1 MSEQFLYFLQQM
13 FNGVTLGSTYALIA
27 IGYTMVY
34 GIIGMINFAHGE
46 VYMIGSYVSFMII
59 AALMML
65 GIDTGWLLVAAGFV
79 GAIVIA
85 SAYGWSIE
93 RVAYRP
99 VRNSKRLIALISAIG
114 MSIFLQN
121 YVSLTEGSR
130 DVALPSLFNGQWVV
144 GHSENFS
151 ASITTMQAVIWIV
164 TFLAMLALTIFIR
177 YSRMGRACRACAEDL
192 KMASLLGINT
202 DRVIALTFVIGA
214 AMAAVA
220 GVLLGQFYG
229 VINPYI
235 GFMAGMKAFTAAVLG
250 GIGSIPGAMI
260 GGLILGIAEALSSAY
275 LSTEY
280 KDVVSFALLILALLS
295 AAMFFVLAGVFM
307 GVQLELDG
315 TKLVV
320 DTASEIRWQ
329 WVFIGTAV
337 VFFFQ
342 LVRPAFQKGLKSVS
356 GPKFILPAIDGS
368 TVKQKLF
375 LVALLVLAV
384 AWPFMVSRG
393 TVDIATLTMIYIIL
407 GLGLNVVVG
416 LSGLLVLGYGG
427 FYAIGAYTF
436 ALLNHYYGLG
446 FWTCLPIAGLM
457 AAAAGFLL
465 GFPVLR
471 LRGDYLAIVTL
482 GFGEIVRILLLNN
495 TEITG
500 GPNGISQIPK
510 PTLFGLE
517 FSRTAREGGWDTFS
531 NFFGLKYDPSD
542 RVIFLYLVA
551 LLLVVLSL
559 FVINRLLRMPLGR
572 AWEALREDEIAC
584 RSLGLSPRRI
594 KLTAF
599 TISAAFAG
607 FAGTLF
613 AARQGFVSPESFTF
627 AESAFVL
634 AIVVLGGM
642 GSQFAVIL
650 AAVLLV
656 VSRELMRD
664 FNEYSMLMLGGL
676 MVLMM
681 IWRPQGLLP
690 MTRPQLK
697 LKNGAAKGEQA

>member
-1 MSEQFLYFLQQM
+1 MKPM
-13 FNGVTLGSTYALIA
+13 RIA
-27 IGYTMVY
+27 M
-34 GIIGMINFAHGE
+34 
-46 VYMIGSYVSFMII
+46 
-59 AALMML
+59 
-65 GIDTGWLLVAAGFV
+65 
-79 GAIVIA
+79 
-85 SAYGWSIE
+85 
-93 RVAYRP
+93 
-99 VRNSKRLIALISAIG
+99 
-114 MSIFLQN
+114 
-121 YVSLTEGSR
+121 
-130 DVALPSLFNGQWVV
+130 
-144 GHSENFS
+144 
-151 ASITTMQAVIWIV
+151 
-164 TFLAMLALTIFIR
+164 
-177 YSRMGRACRACAEDL
+177 
-192 KMASLLGINT
+192 
-202 DRVIALTFVIGA
+202 
-214 AMAAVA
+214 
-220 GVLLGQFYG
+220 
-229 VINPYI
+229 
-235 GFMAGMKAFTAAVLG
+235 
-250 GIGSIPGAMI
+250 
-260 GGLILGIAEALSSAY
+260 
-275 LSTEY
+275 
-280 KDVVSFALLILALLS
+280 ALLS
-295 AAMFFVLAGVFM
+295 AVMFFILAGVFM
-307 GVQLELDG
+307 GVQLELNG

-320 DTASEIRWQ
+320 DTAADIRWQ
-329 WVFIGTAV
+329 WIFIGTAV

-342 LVRPAFQKGLKSVS
+342 LLRPLFQKAVKNVS
-356 GPKFILPAIDGS
+356 GPKFIMPAIDGS

-375 LVALLVLAV
+375 LIALLVIAV

-446 FWTCLPIAGLM
+446 FWTCLPLAGLVS
-457 AAAAGFLL
+457 AAAGFLL

-510 PTLFGLE
+510 PTFFGLE
-517 FSRTAREGGWDTFS
+517 FSRSAREGGWDTFS
-531 NFFGLKYDPSD
+531 NFFGVKYDPSD

-584 RSLGLSPRRI
+584 RSLGLSPTRI

-650 AAVLLV
+650 AAILLV

-690 MTRPQLK
+690 MTRAVEAEKRSGERRAGMSQPLLSVSGLMMRFGGLLAVNNVSLELREREIVSLIGPNGAGKTTVFNCLTGFYKPTGGTILLRDQHLEGLPGQQIARMGVVRTFQHVRLFREMTVIENLLVAQHQQLK
-697 LKNGAAKGEQA
+697 TGLFSGLLKTPAFRRAQSEALDRAATWLERIGLLEHANRQASNLAYGDQRRLEIARCMVTQPEILMLDEPAAGLNPKETKELDELIAELRNHHNTTILLIEHDMKLVMGISDRIYVVNQGTPLANGTPEEIRNNPDVIRAYLGEA

>member
-1 MSEQFLYFLQQM
+1 MKPMQ
-13 FNGVTLGSTYALIA
+13 IA
-27 IGYTMVY
+27 M
-34 GIIGMINFAHGE
+34 
-46 VYMIGSYVSFMII
+46 
-59 AALMML
+59 
-65 GIDTGWLLVAAGFV
+65 
-79 GAIVIA
+79 
-85 SAYGWSIE
+85 
-93 RVAYRP
+93 
-99 VRNSKRLIALISAIG
+99 
-114 MSIFLQN
+114 
-121 YVSLTEGSR
+121 
-130 DVALPSLFNGQWVV
+130 
-144 GHSENFS
+144 
-151 ASITTMQAVIWIV
+151 
-164 TFLAMLALTIFIR
+164 
-177 YSRMGRACRACAEDL
+177 
-192 KMASLLGINT
+192 
-202 DRVIALTFVIGA
+202 
-214 AMAAVA
+214 
-220 GVLLGQFYG
+220 
-229 VINPYI
+229 
-235 GFMAGMKAFTAAVLG
+235 
-250 GIGSIPGAMI
+250 
-260 GGLILGIAEALSSAY
+260 
-275 LSTEY
+275 
-280 KDVVSFALLILALLS
+280 ALLS
-295 AAMFFVLAGVFM
+295 AVMFFILAGVFM
-307 GVQLELDG
+307 GVQLELNG

-320 DTASEIRWQ
+320 DTAADIRWQ
-329 WVFIGTAV
+329 WIFIGTAV

-342 LVRPAFQKGLKSVS
+342 LLRPLFQKAVKNVS
-356 GPKFILPAIDGS
+356 GPKFIMPAIDGS

-375 LVALLVLAV
+375 LIALLVIAV

-446 FWTCLPIAGLM
+446 FWTCLPLAGLVS
-457 AAAAGFLL
+457 AAAGFLL

-510 PTLFGLE
+510 PTFFGLE
-517 FSRTAREGGWDTFS
+517 FSRSAREGGWDTFS
-531 NFFGLKYDPSD
+531 NFFGVKYDPSD

-584 RSLGLSPRRI
+584 RSLGLSPTRI

-650 AAVLLV
+650 AAILLV

-676 MVLMM
+676 LAVNNVSLELREREIVSLIGPNGAGKTTVFNCLTGFYKPTGGTILLRDQHLEGLPGQQIARMGVVRTFQHVRLFREMTV
-681 IWRPQGLLP
+681 IENLLVAQHQQLKTGLFSGLLKTP
-690 MTRPQLK
+690 AFRRAQSEALDRAATWLERIGLLEHANRQASNLAYGDQRRLEIARCMVTQPEILMLDEPAAGLNPKETKELDELIAELRNHHNTTILLIEHDMK
-697 LKNGAAKGEQA
+697 LVMGISDRIYVVNQGTPLANGTPEEIRNNPDVIRAYLGEA

>member
-59 AALMML
+59 AALMMM

-130 DVALPSLFNGQWVV
+130 DVALPSLFNG
-144 GHSENFS
+144 

-280 KDVVSFALLILALLS
+280 KDVVSFALLIL
-295 AAMFFVLAGVFM
+295 
-307 GVQLELDG
+307 
-315 TKLVV
+315 
-320 DTASEIRWQ
+320 
-329 WVFIGTAV
+329 
-337 VFFFQ
+337 
-342 LVRPAFQKGLKSVS
+342 
-356 GPKFILPAIDGS
+356 
-368 TVKQKLF
+368 
-375 LVALLVLAV
+375 
-384 AWPFMVSRG
+384 
-393 TVDIATLTMIYIIL
+393 
-407 GLGLNVVVG
+407 
-416 LSGLLVLGYGG
+416 
-427 FYAIGAYTF
+427 
-436 ALLNHYYGLG
+436 
-446 FWTCLPIAGLM
+446 
-457 AAAAGFLL
+457 
-465 GFPVLR
+465 
-471 LRGDYLAIVTL
+471 
-482 GFGEIVRILLLNN
+482 
-495 TEITG
+495 
-500 GPNGISQIPK
+500 
-510 PTLFGLE
+510 
-517 FSRTAREGGWDTFS
+517 
-531 NFFGLKYDPSD
+531 
-542 RVIFLYLVA
+542 
-551 LLLVVLSL
+551 
-559 FVINRLLRMPLGR
+559 
-572 AWEALREDEIAC
+572 
-584 RSLGLSPRRI
+584 
-594 KLTAF
+594 
-599 TISAAFAG
+599 
-607 FAGTLF
+607 
-613 AARQGFVSPESFTF
+613 
-627 AESAFVL
+627 
-634 AIVVLGGM
+634 
-642 GSQFAVIL
+642 
-650 AAVLLV
+650 VLLV
-656 VSRELMRD
+656 MPTGI
-664 FNEYSMLMLGGL
+664 LG
-676 MVLMM
+676 
-681 IWRPQGLLP
+681 RPEVE
-690 MTRPQLK
+690 K
-697 LKNGAAKGEQA
+697 V

>member
-220 GVLLGQFYG
+220 GV
-229 VINPYI
+229 
-235 GFMAGMKAFTAAVLG
+235 
-250 GIGSIPGAMI
+250 
-260 GGLILGIAEALSSAY
+260 
-275 LSTEY
+275 
-280 KDVVSFALLILALLS
+280 
-295 AAMFFVLAGVFM
+295 FM

-342 LVRPAFQKGLKSVS
+342 LLRPAFQKGLKSVS

-510 PTLFGLE
+510 PTFFGLE

-650 AAVLLV
+650 AAILLV

>member
-1 MSEQFLYFLQQM
+1 M
-13 FNGVTLGSTYALIA
+13 
-27 IGYTMVY
+27 
-34 GIIGMINFAHGE
+34 
-46 VYMIGSYVSFMII
+46 
-59 AALMML
+59 
-65 GIDTGWLLVAAGFV
+65 

-121 YVSLTEGSR
+121 YVSLTQGSR

-144 GHSENFS
+144 GHSDSFS
-151 ASITTMQAVIWIV
+151 ATITTMQLVIWVV
-164 TFLAMLALTIFIR
+164 TFIAMLALTLFIR

-260 GGLILGIAEALSSAY
+260 GGLITGIAEALSSAY

-280 KDVVSFALLILALLS
+280 KDVVSFALLILVLLVMPTGILGRPEVEKSMKPMQIAMALLS
-295 AAMFFVLAGVFM
+295 AVMFFILAGVFM
-307 GVQLELDG
+307 GVQLELNG

-320 DTASEIRWQ
+320 DTAADIRWQ
-329 WVFIGTAV
+329 WIFIGTAV

-342 LVRPAFQKGLKSVS
+342 LLRPLFQKAVKNVS
-356 GPKFILPAIDGS
+356 GPKFIMPAIDGS

-375 LVALLVLAV
+375 LIALLVIAV

-416 LSGLLVLGYGG
+416 LSGLLVPGLRRVLRHRRVYLR
-427 FYAIGAYTF
+427 AAEP
-436 ALLNHYYGLG
+436 LLRSRL
-446 FWTCLPIAGLM
+446 LDLS
-457 AAAAGFLL
+457 AAGRLFGLRGGWL
-465 GFPVLR
+465 PAWLPGAASARRLPGDRDLR
-471 LRGDYLAIVTL
+471 LRRDRAYSAAQQYRNHRRAKRHQPDPETDLLWPRIQPQRPRRRLGYLQQ
-482 GFGEIVRILLLNN
+482 LLRR
-495 TEITG
+495 
-500 GPNGISQIPK
+500 Q
-510 PTLFGLE
+510 
-517 FSRTAREGGWDTFS
+517 
-531 NFFGLKYDPSD
+531 KYDPSD

-559 FVINRLLRMPLGR
+559 FVINRLLRMPLGGR
-572 AWEALREDEIAC
+572 
-584 RSLGLSPRRI
+584 G
-594 KLTAF
+594 
-599 TISAAFAG
+599 SAA
-607 FAGTLF
+607 
-613 AARQGFVSPESFTF
+613 
-627 AESAFVL
+627 
-634 AIVVLGGM
+634 
-642 GSQFAVIL
+642 
-650 AAVLLV
+650 
-656 VSRELMRD
+656 
-664 FNEYSMLMLGGL
+664 
-676 MVLMM
+676 
-681 IWRPQGLLP
+681 
-690 MTRPQLK
+690 
-697 LKNGAAKGEQA
+697 

>member
-1 MSEQFLYFLQQM
+1 MKPM
-13 FNGVTLGSTYALIA
+13 HIA
-27 IGYTMVY
+27 M
-34 GIIGMINFAHGE
+34 
-46 VYMIGSYVSFMII
+46 
-59 AALMML
+59 
-65 GIDTGWLLVAAGFV
+65 
-79 GAIVIA
+79 
-85 SAYGWSIE
+85 
-93 RVAYRP
+93 
-99 VRNSKRLIALISAIG
+99 
-114 MSIFLQN
+114 
-121 YVSLTEGSR
+121 
-130 DVALPSLFNGQWVV
+130 
-144 GHSENFS
+144 
-151 ASITTMQAVIWIV
+151 
-164 TFLAMLALTIFIR
+164 
-177 YSRMGRACRACAEDL
+177 
-192 KMASLLGINT
+192 
-202 DRVIALTFVIGA
+202 
-214 AMAAVA
+214 
-220 GVLLGQFYG
+220 
-229 VINPYI
+229 
-235 GFMAGMKAFTAAVLG
+235 
-250 GIGSIPGAMI
+250 
-260 GGLILGIAEALSSAY
+260 
-275 LSTEY
+275 
-280 KDVVSFALLILALLS
+280 ALLS

-320 DTASEIRWQ
+320 DTASDIRWQ

-342 LVRPAFQKGLKSVS
+342 LLRPAFQKGLKSVS

-510 PTLFGLE
+510 PTFFGLE

-650 AAVLLV
+650 AAILLV

-676 MVLMM
+676 MVLTM

>member
-59 AALMML
+59 AALMMM

-220 GVLLGQFYG
+220 GVLLGQFYC

-250 GIGSIPGAMI
+250 GIGSKI
-260 GGLILGIAEALSSAY
+260 
-275 LSTEY
+275 
-280 KDVVSFALLILALLS
+280 
-295 AAMFFVLAGVFM
+295 
-307 GVQLELDG
+307 
-315 TKLVV
+315 
-320 DTASEIRWQ
+320 
-329 WVFIGTAV
+329 
-337 VFFFQ
+337 
-342 LVRPAFQKGLKSVS
+342 
-356 GPKFILPAIDGS
+356 
-368 TVKQKLF
+368 
-375 LVALLVLAV
+375 
-384 AWPFMVSRG
+384 
-393 TVDIATLTMIYIIL
+393 
-407 GLGLNVVVG
+407 
-416 LSGLLVLGYGG
+416 
-427 FYAIGAYTF
+427 
-436 ALLNHYYGLG
+436 
-446 FWTCLPIAGLM
+446 
-457 AAAAGFLL
+457 
-465 GFPVLR
+465 
-471 LRGDYLAIVTL
+471 
-482 GFGEIVRILLLNN
+482 
-495 TEITG
+495 
-500 GPNGISQIPK
+500 
-510 PTLFGLE
+510 
-517 FSRTAREGGWDTFS
+517 
-531 NFFGLKYDPSD
+531 
-542 RVIFLYLVA
+542 
-551 LLLVVLSL
+551 
-559 FVINRLLRMPLGR
+559 GR
-572 AWEALREDEIAC
+572 AH
-584 RSLGLSPRRI
+584 
-594 KLTAF
+594 
-599 TISAAFAG
+599 
-607 FAGTLF
+607 
-613 AARQGFVSPESFTF
+613 V
-627 AESAFVL
+627 
-634 AIVVLGGM
+634 
-642 GSQFAVIL
+642 
-650 AAVLLV
+650 
-656 VSRELMRD
+656 
-664 FNEYSMLMLGGL
+664 
-676 MVLMM
+676 
-681 IWRPQGLLP
+681 
-690 MTRPQLK
+690 
-697 LKNGAAKGEQA
+697 